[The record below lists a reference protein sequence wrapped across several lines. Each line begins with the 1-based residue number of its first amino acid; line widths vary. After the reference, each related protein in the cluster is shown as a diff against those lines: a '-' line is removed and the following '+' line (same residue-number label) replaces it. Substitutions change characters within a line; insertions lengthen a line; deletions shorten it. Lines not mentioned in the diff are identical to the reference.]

1 MLSIAKLRV
10 GQEAYQLSGV
20 AQSLDD
26 YYTGT
31 GEAHG
36 QWVGGSAARLGLT
49 GQVDADDLRA
59 VLAGLAP
66 GNGGLTP
73 NGDRLSAHPRRVPG
87 FDLTFKAP
95 KSASVLYA
103 VSDDPRVQGAVIEAG
118 ETAMRSAIGWLER
131 EAIRVRRGSHNQA
144 WLAAHGGEPGVRQP
158 TQLESSGVVAAS
170 FRHRTSRAS
179 DPLLHWHVLVANL
192 VEGGDGKW
200 SAFTH
205 PELYRHVRAAGEVFQ
220 TVYRAELSA
229 SLGVEWRPGRHVPEI
244 AGIPQGLID
253 AFSKRTNEIDA
264 WLAATG
270 TPDTPEGRQLAVLAT
285 RRHKPE
291 MEHARFDAAWKTEAD
306 QYGWGPA
313 HADGLIAAGMD
324 RSQVDFDG
332 VWRLAAAGFNETGSV
347 EHFERVVDPEEWIA
361 TVLRQDLTSDRSTFS
376 YPDLMKAIAARQGD
390 GTSIE
395 TLERIAQRFLASEQ
409 VIAVANTN
417 GIAGWTSRE
426 LLDIETR
433 FINHTTSGS
442 IVPALPQASIDHAH
456 KARPGLGDD
465 QAEALVAICASV
477 SPLSV
482 LIGPAGTGKTYTVD
496 AIRGACEHAGHTVL
510 GAAPSARA
518 ALELAAGANLTSTTL
533 HSLLDSWQRGYTA
546 PVRNSL
552 LVIDE
557 AGMADIR
564 TLEAVASRQIAAGG
578 RVLLVGD
585 HHQLPEVGAGGG
597 LAYATHNTPTVAEL
611 TINRRQHHQW
621 EQEALRELR
630 NGNVAD
636 AVAAYLNHQRVIT
649 TDTPTAMIDTAVTMW
664 FDAHHRGQTPVLLA
678 GTNDLVNRLN
688 AAIVNELIARGELG
702 ADTYTYGDGHYRVG
716 ERIVVRR
723 NSADEHTVTG
733 AEIAVANGQPG
744 TIIAAADHQ
753 LTVRL
758 DTGDDLILSDRYLR
772 RGGHVTHAY
781 ALTTH
786 RAQGGT
792 WDLSIA
798 VGADGLYR
806 EGAYVELSRGA
817 AENWIVLTD
826 PEAAELAEQS
836 TSELAR
842 HDTGITPPDEQPDNL
857 DQELTNRLQRSRAKQ
872 FAHTIDPE
880 LDLVDQLSRT
890 RTHNEL
896 TAHLRVAYTAERIAT
911 DTVGTNGDQLA
922 DRLGRIEHVAT
933 HIAIGQHVSP
943 HDRHN
948 VGTVINLDDTAGTVT
963 VHFESNAGRQATK
976 AFAWEQ
982 LRFVEP
988 RNPDPREL
996 SPAGR
1001 TTLDTIATKFGAM
1014 IEQWNDAVRA
1024 NGAEPGETR
1033 RYQHA
1038 LDRHT
1043 QRSAATI
1050 VAEQPDWLHHS
1061 LGQRPADVAGARTWD
1076 DTLNAIVEWRNEHN
1090 LDRDVDGLG
1099 RRPHDEADGDRWD
1112 QLNLTTAQARIWL
1125 ATTDR
1130 TPPDWPI
1137 HPSHH
1142 ELTTRLYELEQIFA
1156 DAPTDCRHIIQQLE
1170 SGQLSFDDTTELLTA
1185 AQNQQ
1190 DARRTWI
1197 VEHWPHVVE
1206 HQEINRTLTLG
1217 EWGPDPTILDTATD
1231 RTTLNDNLRN
1241 AITQQA
1247 PWIRAALC
1255 AIATPQDTTISDDAI
1270 ELLQTIA
1277 DYRTDHNITGSDPL
1291 GPPTPATDTE
1301 YQQIAQ
1307 MLDDVATGR
1316 SHEQLEVTSG
1326 QEEFVA
1332 FELDN

>member
-26 YYTGT
+26 YYTGS

-36 QWVGGSAARLGLT
+36 QWVGGSAERLGLT

-103 VSDDPRVQGAVIEAG
+103 VSDDPRVQGAVIDAG

-170 FRHRTSRAS
+170 FRHRTSRAG

-192 VEGGDGKW
+192 VEGADGKW

-220 TVYRAELSA
+220 SVYRAELSA

-253 AFSKRTNEIDA
+253 SFSKRTTEIDA

-270 TPDTPEGRQLAVLAT
+270 TPDTPEGRQAAVLAT

-291 MEHARFDAAWKTEAD
+291 MEHARFDAAWKTEAELF
-306 QYGWGPA
+306 GWGPA

-324 RSQVDFDG
+324 RTVVDFDG
-332 VWRLAAAGFNETGSV
+332 VWRLAAVGFDESGGV
-347 EHFERVVDPEEWIA
+347 EHYERLVDPEEWVA
-361 TVLRQDLTSDRSTFS
+361 VVLRQDLTADRSTFS
-376 YPDLMKAIAARQGD
+376 YPDLVQAIAARQGE

-395 TLERIAQRFLASEQ
+395 TIERVAQRFLASDR
-409 VIAVANTN
+409 VIGVANTN

-426 LLDIETR
+426 LLDVEAR
-433 FINHTTSGS
+433 FIHLATTQATN
-442 IVPALPQASIDHAH
+442 PALPQASIDHARI
-456 KARPGLGDD
+456 ARPGLGDD
-465 QAEALVAICASV
+465 QADALVAICQSV
-477 SPLSV
+477 SPVAV

-496 AIRGACEHAGHTVL
+496 AIRAAFEHAGHTVA

-518 ALELAAGANLTSTTL
+518 ALELAAGTNLTSTTL
-533 HSLLDSWQRGYTA
+533 HSLLDGWQHGYTT

-564 TLEAVASRQIAAGG
+564 TLEAVTSRQIEAGG
-578 RVLLVGD
+578 QVLLVGD

-597 LAYATHNTPTVAEL
+597 LAFAAHHSATVAEL
-611 TINRRQHHQW
+611 TVNRRQHHEW
-621 EQEALRELR
+621 EQHALRELR

-636 AVAAYLNHQRVIT
+636 AVAAYLDQQRVIT
-649 TDTPTAMIDTAVTMW
+649 TDTPLAMIDTAVTMW
-664 FDAHHRGQTPVLLA
+664 FDSHDRGQTPVLLA
-678 GTNDLVNRLN
+678 GTNDLVDRLN
-688 AAIVNELIARGELG
+688 AAVVNELIERGELG
-702 ADTYTYGDGHYRVG
+702 ADTYTYGDGQYRVG

-733 AEIAVANGQPG
+733 AEISVANGQPG
-744 TIIAAADHQ
+744 TIIAAVDHQ

-758 DTGDDLILSDRYLR
+758 DTGQDLVLSDRYLR

-792 WDLSIA
+792 WDLAIA
-798 VGADGLYR
+798 VGAEGLYR

-817 AENWIVLTD
+817 VENWIVLTD
-826 PEAAELAEQS
+826 PEAADLARQAS
-836 TSELAR
+836 SELAQ
-842 HDTGITPPDEQPDNL
+842 HDMGITPPEDQPGDL
-857 DQELTNRLQRSRAKQ
+857 DQELTARLQRSRAKQ
-872 FAHTIDPE
+872 LAHAIDTE
-880 LDLVDQLSRT
+880 LDVVDQLSRT
-890 RTHNEL
+890 RTQNQL
-896 TAHLRVAYTAERIAT
+896 TGHLQQAHAAERIAT
-911 DTVGTNGDQLA
+911 DTVGTNGHQLA
-922 DRLGRIEHVAT
+922 TRLQRIEHVAT
-933 HIAIGQHVSP
+933 HVAVGQQVSP

-948 VGTVINLDDTAGTVT
+948 IGTVTDLDDTNGTVT
-963 VHFESNAGRQATK
+963 VYFESNTGKQATK
-976 AFAWEQ
+976 TFDWEH
-982 LRFVEP
+982 LRIVEP
-988 RNPDPREL
+988 RNPDPRQL
-996 SPAGR
+996 PPNAQAV
-1001 TTLDTIATKFGAM
+1001 LDTLTARYEAT
-1014 IEQWNDAVRA
+1014 IEQWNGVVRA
-1024 NGAEPGETR
+1024 NGAEPGDTR

-1038 LDRHT
+1038 IDRHT
-1043 QRSAATI
+1043 QRSAAAI
-1050 VAEQPDWLHHS
+1050 VAQRPEWLHQH
-1061 LGQRPADVAGARTWD
+1061 LGERPADVAGARTWD
-1076 DTLNAIVEWRNEHN
+1076 DALSAIVMWRNEHHI
-1090 LDRDVDGLG
+1090 DTGIDGLG
-1099 RRPHDEADGDRWD
+1099 PRPNNATDGDRWD
-1112 QLNLTTAQARIWL
+1112 QLNLNTSYARVWL

-1137 HPSHH
+1137 HPSHR
-1142 ELTTRLYELEQIFA
+1142 ELTERLDKLEQIFA
-1156 DAPTDCRHIIQQLE
+1156 DAPADCRQIISQLE
-1170 SGQLSFDDTTELLTA
+1170 SGQLSFDNTTELLTA
-1185 AQNQQ
+1185 ATYQQ
-1190 DARRTWI
+1190 DARRVWI
-1197 VEHWPHVVE
+1197 VEHWPHVIE
-1206 HQEINRTLTLG
+1206 YQEINRTLTLG
-1217 EWGPDPTILDTATD
+1217 GWGPDPAILDTATGHSAID
-1231 RTTLNDNLRN
+1231 DNLHD
-1241 AITQQA
+1241 AIAQRA
-1247 PWIRAALC
+1247 PWLRATLC
-1255 AIATPQDTTISDDAI
+1255 AIATPTDTSIRPEAI
-1270 ELLQTIA
+1270 ALLQTIA
-1277 DYRTDHNITGSDPL
+1277 DYRADHGVKTTAPI
-1291 GPPTPATDTE
+1291 GPPTLTADIE
-1301 YQQIAQ
+1301 YQQLTDGLNSLAVDLDQVAAIVDPQGSVAFD
-1307 MLDDVATGR
+1307 LDD
-1316 SHEQLEVTSG
+1316 
-1326 QEEFVA
+1326 
-1332 FELDN
+1332 

>member
-26 YYTGT
+26 YYTGSS
-31 GEAHG
+31 EAHG

-66 GNGGLTP
+66 GSGGLTP
-73 NGDRLSAHPRRVPG
+73 NGERLSAHPRRVPG

-144 WLAAHGGEPGVRQP
+144 WLAAHGNEPGVRQP
-158 TQLESSGVVAAS
+158 TQLASSGVVAAS

-192 VEGGDGKW
+192 VEGADGKW

-253 AFSKRTNEIDA
+253 AFSKRTSEIDA

-270 TPDTPEGRQLAVLAT
+270 TPDTPEGRQAAVLAT

-291 MEHARFDAAWKTEAD
+291 MEHARFDAAWKVEAETF
-306 QYGWGPA
+306 GWGPA

-324 RSQVDFDG
+324 RTVVDFDG
-332 VWRLAAAGFNETGSV
+332 VWRLAAVGFDEAGGV
-347 EHFERVVDPEEWIA
+347 EHYERVVDPEEWI
-361 TVLRQDLTSDRSTFS
+361 TVVLRQDLTADRSTFS
-376 YPDLMKAIAARQGD
+376 YPDLVQAIAERQGD

-395 TLERIAQRFLASEQ
+395 TIERVAQRFLASDQ
-409 VIAVANTN
+409 VIAVTNTN

-426 LLDIETR
+426 LLDIEDR
-433 FINHTTSGS
+433 FINLTTTQATD
-442 IVPALPQASIDHAH
+442 PPLPQASIDHARNER
-456 KARPGLGDD
+456 AGLGDD
-465 QAEALVAICASV
+465 QTAALIAICESV
-477 SPLSV
+477 SPVSV

-496 AIRGACEHAGHTVL
+496 AIRAAYQHAGHTVI

-533 HSLLDSWQRGYTA
+533 HSLLDGWQRGYST
-546 PVRNSL
+546 PIRNSL
-552 LVIDE
+552 LVVDE

-564 TLEAVASRQIAAGG
+564 TLEAVTSHQIEAGG

-585 HHQLPEVGAGGG
+585 HHQLPEIGAGGG
-597 LAYATHNTPTVAEL
+597 LAFAAHHSPTVAEL
-611 TINRRQHHQW
+611 TVNRRQHHEW
-621 EQEALRELR
+621 EHQALRELR
-630 NGNVAD
+630 NGNVVD
-636 AVAAYLNHQRVIT
+636 AVAAYLDHQRVIT
-649 TDTPTAMIDTAVTMW
+649 TDTPAAMIDIAVGMW
-664 FDAHHRGQTPVLLA
+664 FDAHDRGQTPVLLA
-678 GTNDLVNRLN
+678 GTNDLVDRLN
-688 AAIVNELIARGELG
+688 AAVVNELIGRGELG
-702 ADTYTYGDGHYRVG
+702 ADIYAYGDGQYRVG
-716 ERIVVRR
+716 ERIIVRR

-733 AEIAVANGQPG
+733 AEISVANGQPG

-758 DTGDDLILSDRYLR
+758 DTGHDLVLSDRYLR

-792 WDLSIA
+792 WDLAIA

-826 PEAAELAEQS
+826 PEAAEFARQS
-836 TSELAR
+836 ASELAR
-842 HDTGITPPDEQPDNL
+842 HDMGITPPDEQASDL
-857 DQELTNRLQRSRAKQ
+857 DQELTGRLQRSRAKQ
-872 FAHTIDPE
+872 LAHAIDPE
-880 LDLVDQLSRT
+880 LDLVDQLART

-896 TAHLRVAYTAERIAT
+896 AAHLQTARTAERTAT
-911 DTVGTNGDQLA
+911 DTIGANGDQLA
-922 DRLGRIEHVAT
+922 ARLQRIEHIAT
-933 HIAIGQHVSP
+933 HIAIGQQVSP

-948 VGTVINLDDTAGTVT
+948 IGTVTDLDDTLGTVT
-963 VHFESNAGRQATK
+963 VHFESNDGTHATK
-976 AFAWEQ
+976 TFAWEQ
-982 LRFVEP
+982 LRIVEP
-988 RNPDPREL
+988 RNPDPRQL
-996 SPAGR
+996 PPDGQDA
-1001 TTLDTIATKFGAM
+1001 LDTITTKLEAT
-1014 IEQWNDAVRA
+1014 IERWNDVVRA
-1024 NGAEPGETR
+1024 NGAEPGDTR
-1033 RYQHA
+1033 RYQRA
-1038 LDRHT
+1038 VDRHT
-1043 QRSAATI
+1043 QRSVAAI
-1050 VAEQPDWLHHS
+1050 AAEQPDWLHRH
-1061 LGQRPADVAGARTWD
+1061 LGERPADVAGARTWND
-1076 DTLNAIVEWRNEHN
+1076 ALSAIAVWRNEHGI
-1090 LDRDVDGLG
+1090 DGDVDALG
-1099 RRPHDEADGDRWD
+1099 PRPTNTPDGERWD
-1112 QLNLTTAQARIWL
+1112 QLNVNTAQARVWL

-1130 TPPDWPI
+1130 TPADWPI
-1137 HPSHH
+1137 HPSHT
-1142 ELTTRLYELEQIFA
+1142 ELTNRLDELEQIFA
-1156 DAPTDCRHIIQQLE
+1156 RAPADCRKIIGQLE
-1170 SGQLSFDDTTELLTA
+1170 AGQLSFDDTAELLTA
-1185 AQNQQ
+1185 AGDQQ
-1190 DARRTWI
+1190 DARRMWI

-1217 EWGPDPTILDTATD
+1217 DWGPDPAILDSVTSD
-1231 RTTLNDNLRN
+1231 RSISADLRD
-1241 AITQQA
+1241 AITQRA
-1247 PWIRAALC
+1247 PWLRAALC
-1255 AIATPQDTTISDDAI
+1255 AVATPGTLSIRSDEID
-1270 ELLQTIA
+1270 LLQTIA
-1277 DYRTDHNITGSDPL
+1277 AYRAEHNVTSAAPLDPPAVGSD
-1291 GPPTPATDTE
+1291 AA
-1301 YQQIAQ
+1301 YQQITNALDNLA
-1307 MLDDVATGR
+1307 MRRASDAVVADESDLLAIELDD
-1316 SHEQLEVTSG
+1316 
-1326 QEEFVA
+1326 
-1332 FELDN
+1332 

>member
-26 YYTGT
+26 YYTGS

-36 QWVGGSAARLGLT
+36 QWVGGSAARLGLI
-49 GQVDADDLRA
+49 GQVEADDLRA

-73 NGDRLSAHPRRVPG
+73 NGERLSAHPRRVPG

-103 VSDDPRVQGAVIEAG
+103 VSDDPRVQGAAIEAG

-144 WLAAHGGEPGVRQP
+144 WLAAHSGEPGVRQP

-192 VEGGDGKW
+192 VEGADGKW

-220 TVYRAELSA
+220 TVYRSELSA
-229 SLGVEWRPGRHVPEI
+229 SLGVKWRPGRHVPEI

-253 AFSKRTNEIDA
+253 AFSKRTSEIDA

-270 TPDTPEGRQLAVLAT
+270 TPDTPEGRQAAVLAT

-306 QYGWGPA
+306 LFGWGPA

-324 RSQVDFDG
+324 RTVVDFDG
-332 VWRLAAAGFNETGSV
+332 VWRLAAVGLDEAGGV
-347 EHFERVVDPEEWIA
+347 EHYERVVDPEEWIA
-361 TVLRQDLTSDRSTFS
+361 VVLRQDLTADRSTFS
-376 YPDLMKAIAARQGD
+376 YPDLVQAIAARQGD

-395 TLERIAQRFLASEQ
+395 TIERVARRFLASDQ
-409 VIAVANTN
+409 VIGVASSN
-417 GIAGWTSRE
+417 GVAGWTSRE
-426 LLDIETR
+426 LLDVEAR
-433 FINHTTSGS
+433 FIHLTTTKPNST
-442 IVPALPQASIDHAH
+442 ALPQASIDHART
-456 KARPGLGDD
+456 ARAGLGDD
-465 QAEALVAICASV
+465 QAEALIAICKSV
-477 SPLSV
+477 SPVSV

-496 AIRGACEHAGHTVL
+496 AIRAAHEHAGHTVL

-533 HSLLDSWQRGYTA
+533 HSLLDGWQHGFTT
-546 PVRNSL
+546 PMRNSL

-564 TLEAVASRQIAAGG
+564 TLEAVTSRQIAAGG

-597 LAYATHNTPTVAEL
+597 LAFAAHHSPTVAEL
-611 TINRRQHHQW
+611 TVNRRQHLEW
-621 EQEALRELR
+621 EQHSLRELR
-630 NGNVAD
+630 NGNVAN
-636 AVAAYLNHQRVIT
+636 AVAAYLDHQRVVT
-649 TDTPTAMIDTAVTMW
+649 TDTPVAMIDTAVTMW
-664 FDAHHRGQTPVLLA
+664 FDAHDRGQTPVLLA
-678 GTNDLVNRLN
+678 GTNDLVDRLN
-688 AAIVNELIARGELG
+688 AAVVNELIERGELG
-702 ADTYTYGDGHYRVG
+702 AETHAYGDGQYRVG

-733 AEIAVANGQPG
+733 AEISVANGQPG

-758 DTGDDLILSDRYLR
+758 DTGHDLVLSDRYLR

-792 WDLSIA
+792 WDLAIA

-826 PEAAELAEQS
+826 PEVAELARQAG
-836 TSELAR
+836 SELAR
-842 HDTGITPPDEQPDNL
+842 HDAGITPPEDQPGDLDE
-857 DQELTNRLQRSRAKQ
+857 ELTGRLQRSRAKQ
-872 FAHTIDPE
+872 LAHVIDPE

-890 RTHNEL
+890 RKHNEL
-896 TAHLRVAYTAERIAT
+896 AQHLQTIHTAERIAT
-911 DTVGTNGDQLA
+911 GTVGTNGDQLA
-922 DRLGRIEHVAT
+922 ARLQRIEHVAT
-933 HIAIGQHVSP
+933 HIAVGEQVSP
-943 HDRHN
+943 LDRHN
-948 VGTVINLDDTAGTVT
+948 IGTVTNLDDTLGTVT
-963 VHFESNAGRQATK
+963 VHFESNDGTHATK
-976 AFAWEQ
+976 AFTWEQ
-982 LRFVEP
+982 LRIVEP
-988 RNPDPREL
+988 RNPDPRQL
-996 SPAGR
+996 PPDAQVA
-1001 TTLDTIATKFGAM
+1001 LDTLTAEFEAT
-1014 IEQWNDAVRA
+1014 IERWNDVVRA
-1024 NGAEPGETR
+1024 NGAEPGDTR
-1033 RYQHA
+1033 RYQRA

-1043 QRSAATI
+1043 QRSAAGI
-1050 VAEQPDWLHHS
+1050 AAERPDWLQQH
-1061 LGQRPADVAGARTWD
+1061 LGERPTDVTGARTWD
-1076 DTLNAIVEWRNEHN
+1076 DALNTIVVWRNEHD
-1090 LDRDVDGLG
+1090 LESGVEGFG
-1099 RRPHDEADGDRWD
+1099 PRPDNTHDCDRWD
-1112 QLNLTTAQARIWL
+1112 QLNLDTAHSRVWL

-1130 TPPDWPI
+1130 TQADWPI
-1137 HPSHH
+1137 HPSHT
-1142 ELTTRLYELEQIFA
+1142 ELTKRVDELEQIFA
-1156 DAPTDCRHIIQQLE
+1156 NAPADCRNIISQLE
-1170 SGQLSFDDTTELLTA
+1170 AGQLTFDDTTELLTTA
-1185 AQNQQ
+1185 THQQ
-1190 DARRTWI
+1190 DNRRNWI
-1197 VEHWPHVVE
+1197 IEHWPHIVE
-1206 HQEINRTLTLG
+1206 YQEINRTLTLG
-1217 EWGPDPTILDTATD
+1217 EWGPDPAIFDIAVEHYAV
-1231 RTTLNDNLRN
+1231 NDNLRI
-1241 AITQQA
+1241 AITQRA
-1247 PWIRAALC
+1247 PWLRAALS
-1255 AIATPQDTTISDDAI
+1255 AAATPGATNI
-1270 ELLQTIA
+1270 ERHAAELFQAVA
-1277 DYRTDHNITGSDPL
+1277 DQRADQNITDSAPL
-1291 GPPTPATDTE
+1291 GPPGRSTSPE
-1301 YQQIAQ
+1301 YQQLADS
-1307 MLDDVATGR
+1307 LGDLVARRTRAVVFPDKG
-1316 SHEQLEVTSG
+1316 
-1326 QEEFVA
+1326 EFVA
-1332 FELDN
+1332 FELE